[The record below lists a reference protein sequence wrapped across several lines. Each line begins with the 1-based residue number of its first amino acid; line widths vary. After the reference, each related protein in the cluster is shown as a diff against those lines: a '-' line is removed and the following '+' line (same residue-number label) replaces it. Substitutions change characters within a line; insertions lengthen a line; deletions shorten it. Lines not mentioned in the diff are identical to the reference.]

1 MNDMNKTTGAAA
13 EAVPGL
19 DEELRKDI
27 EAVLN
32 LFVRPHISTHGGDL
46 EVTGLDEEGT
56 LWIEMLGE
64 CAGCPSADETAKD
77 LVQKE
82 ICARIPQ
89 IKKVEID
96 TGIDPEL
103 LQEAMKLPGRGKN
116 KQ

>member
-1 MNDMNKTTGAAA
+1 MSRENVPEMNT
-13 EAVPGL
+13 EAISGM
-19 DEELRKDI
+19 DEELRKDV

-89 IKKVEID
+89 IRKVEID

-103 LQEAMKLPGRGKN
+103 LQEAMKLLHGGKE
-116 KQ
+116 KS